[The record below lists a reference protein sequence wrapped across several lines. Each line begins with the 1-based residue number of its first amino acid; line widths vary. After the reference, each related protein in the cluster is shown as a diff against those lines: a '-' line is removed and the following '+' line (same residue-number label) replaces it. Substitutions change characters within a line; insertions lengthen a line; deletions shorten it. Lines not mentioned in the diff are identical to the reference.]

1 MVLYDRGKSEHAR
14 IVGEFDDAVS
24 WMAHPEEEG
33 KRGSHAISTD
43 EGVWILDPIDAP
55 NVYHHIDAL
64 GDVVGVA
71 VLSAY
76 HARDA
81 GHFARRYG
89 VSVSIPE
96 WMNRVEKRVDAPVQ
110 RYTNAPGDA
119 ATGFTMRAC
128 RPFPGWQEAFLFHE
142 QSATLFVPDSLGTS
156 HQFLLGDEQLGVSVF
171 RRLQPPT
178 QLRGLDPDRIFVG
191 HGEPFTDGAAS
202 ALANALDG
210 TRRSFPKALLENGT
224 DAVRSGLGAFRD

>member
-1 MVLYDRGKSEHAR
+1 MGRRTRGL
-14 IVGEFDDAVS
+14 
-24 WMAHPEEEG
+24 AHPEEEG
-33 KRGSHAISTD
+33 KRASHAISTD
-43 EGVWILDPIDAP
+43 DGVWILDPIDAP
-55 NVYHHIDAL
+55 NVHDHVDAL

-81 GHFARRYG
+81 GHVARRYD

-96 WMNRVEKRVDAPVQ
+96 WMSRVEKRVDVPVQ
-110 RYTNAPGDA
+110 RYTNAPGGA
-119 ATGFTMRAC
+119 VAGFTTRAC

-142 QSATLFVPDSLGTS
+142 PSATLFVPDSLGTS

-178 QLRGLDPDRIFVG
+178 QLRGLDPDRILVG
-191 HGEPFTDGAAS
+191 HGEPLTENATS
-202 ALANALDG
+202 ALADALDG
-210 TRRSFPKALLENGT
+210 TRRSFPRALLENGV
-224 DAVRSGLGAFRD
+224 DAVRSGLGAFRN